1 MAPEWKL
8 RTVYEEE
15 IDDII
20 DICLK
25 YNIENSYNYGKK
37 NCQSFVREILKKLE
51 ISLEGIFEGEMKR
64 ELIYIKKSGK
74 LDFKFHNKNFETR
87 KQLDEY
93 IANIVNNEIKS
104 KKLKN
109 DDKKLLFLYKSSFE
123 TIKKCKEDN
132 GELTEEDK
140 EKYETT
146 EEVEKIWLDLA
157 LKEKFGV
164 KL

>member
-1 MAPEWKL
+1 ME
-8 RTVYEEE
+8 
-15 IDDII
+15 
-20 DICLK
+20 
-25 YNIENSYNYGKK
+25 KK

-93 IANIVNNEIKS
+93 IANIVNNDF
-104 KKLKN
+104 KLKN
-109 DDKKLLFLYKSSFE
+109 DDTKLLFLYKSSFE

-146 EEVEKIWLDLA
+146 EEAEKIWLDLA